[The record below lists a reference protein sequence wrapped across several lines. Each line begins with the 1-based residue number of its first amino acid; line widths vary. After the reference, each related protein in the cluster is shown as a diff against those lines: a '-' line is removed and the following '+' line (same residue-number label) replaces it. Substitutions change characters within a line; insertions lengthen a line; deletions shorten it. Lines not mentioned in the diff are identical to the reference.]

1 MGEPGGLPSMESQ
14 SRTRLKRLS
23 SSSSGPCVHSG
34 LMAARRDL
42 LWFSGRVTT
51 WQAVSGE
58 PTFLSLPHSIPP
70 RSAPSAFPCSAHPP
84 SSLALPRSI
93 LPAPVTE
100 LLMSLG
106 RGGWDEF
113 RVPIGDTRPV
123 REPQPHPPI
132 WKPSAMTFLGLQI
145 SPVSW
150 KPPEILVFLL
160 QSFGSLD
167 QVKVSCPTGPLGLGQ
182 GKLPSYHYGSH
193 FIKSTKPLPPRQ
205 RCCQT

>member
-1 MGEPGGLPSMESQ
+1 MVQWTCHHVAGCLRGAHL
-14 SRTRLKRLS
+14 T
-23 SSSSGPCVHSG
+23 V
-34 LMAARRDL
+34 
-42 LWFSGRVTT
+42 
-51 WQAVSGE
+51 
-58 PTFLSLPHSIPP
+58 
-70 RSAPSAFPCSAHPP
+70 SAPLYPPSLCPLCLPLLCPPTILPCSAPLYPP
-84 SSLALPRSI
+84 STSDRALEDGPGKG
-93 LPAPVTE
+93 E
-100 LLMSLG
+100 
-106 RGGWDEF
+106 GWGE
-113 RVPIGDTRPV
+113 PIGDTRAV

-205 RCCQT
+205 RCCRT